1 MNKGAL
7 AGQQVLLLLLL
18 MMMNDVINKH
28 RNGVRLLRNAETA
41 NLLEEHLSGSHG
53 I

>member
-18 MMMNDVINKH
+18 MMMNGAINEQRK
-28 RNGVRLLRNAETA
+28 GVQLLRNAETA
-41 NLLEEHLSGSHG
+41 NLLEEHLSWTHG